1 MVKQIVERMLD
12 GARQQLLLKV
22 HRDQA
27 RAGVDVFVTGH
38 LFLQDRVTYFDLDLW
53 FGSRHDAVMK
63 RLFLQPR

>member
-12 GARQQLLLKV
+12 GARQQLLLQI

-27 RAGVDVFVTGH
+27 RAGIDVFVTGH
-38 LFLQDRVTYFDLDLW
+38 LPLHRSVFLFDLDLCI
-53 FGSRHDAVMK
+53 GSRHDALMK

>member
-38 LFLQDRVTYFDLDLW
+38 YLLRRLVFLFDLDLW
-53 FGSRHDAVMK
+53 IGSRHDAVMK